1 MFLDSEAWQI
11 YWNQNNKPALDLGRV
26 KYFNFSLIMYLLF
39 KREWEFT
46 RRNDLIVAMQA
57 VGGQNPQ
64 KTSKFKLKF

>member
-11 YWNQNNKPALDLGRV
+11 YWNQNNKPALGLGRV

>member
-11 YWNQNNKPALDLGRV
+11 YWNQNNKPALVLGRA